1 MTFERLLHG
10 ETGRCPIDEQIVY
23 GQLDD
28 NEAAVWS
35 LLLAS
40 VKLKALGY
48 EQMELLEQS
57 GEPLHEPCDKADV
70 QLF

>member
-40 VKLKALGY
+40 V
-48 EQMELLEQS
+48 
-57 GEPLHEPCDKADV
+57 
-70 QLF
+70 